1 MNSLLPEPT
10 TLPELAARQIA
21 FTVYGEAK
29 TAGSKKAFYSAKLK
43 RAIITDD
50 NAKSR
55 DWKEHVASA
64 ARQEYSGELL
74 TGALKVSLTFYRV
87 RPAGHYN
94 SRGELNKTGRESIAP
109 ATRPDAL
116 KLARCV
122 EDALQGVVYRD
133 DAQIVVELLVKEW
146 GEPAR
151 CEILIES
158 IQRITRSC
166 AE

>member
-1 MNSLLPEPT
+1 MQATLEPAT
-10 TLPELAARQIA
+10 AQRII
-21 FTVYGEAK
+21 FTVLGEPK
-29 TAGSKKAFYSAKLK
+29 TAGSKKAFYSPKLK

-55 DWKEHVASA
+55 DWKEQVAST
-64 ARQEYSGELL
+64 ARQVYDGELL
-74 TGALKVSLTFYRV
+74 TGALKVSLRFFRV

-109 ATRPDAL
+109 ATRPDVL

-122 EDALQGVVYRD
+122 EDALSGVVWRD
-133 DAQIVVELLVKEW
+133 DAQIVVELLVKDW

-151 CEILIES
+151 CEVVIEQLPPPLGFAS
-158 IQRITRSC
+158 
-166 AE
+166 